1 MHCAQ
6 PVKPSMKKQRW
17 AVGAIIKIPIGKGR
31 YSYGQLLSMGSIAV
45 FEHLDDGSTDLT
57 SLTGKS
63 ILFIVTIYANVIPSG
78 RWEKVGKLTL
88 RPSLEKL
95 PLKFIQDSLKL
106 ENVEL
111 YDPNDGTIKKATK
124 EKCVG
129 LEAASVWAAE
139 HIESRILD
147 HFEGKQ
153 NVWVERLA
161 LK

>member
-1 MHCAQ
+1 M
-6 PVKPSMKKQRW
+6 
-17 AVGAIIKIPIGKGR
+17 
-31 YSYGQLLSMGSIAV
+31 
-45 FEHLDDGSTDLT
+45 
-57 SLTGKS
+57 
-63 ILFIVTIYANVIPSG
+63 TIYSNVIPSG
-78 RWEKVGKLTL
+78 RWEKVGKLPL
-88 RPSLEKL
+88 RPSLVRQ

-129 LEAASVWAAE
+129 LEAAGVWAAE
-139 HIESRILD
+139 HVKSRILD

-153 NVWVERLA
+153 NVWVEKLA